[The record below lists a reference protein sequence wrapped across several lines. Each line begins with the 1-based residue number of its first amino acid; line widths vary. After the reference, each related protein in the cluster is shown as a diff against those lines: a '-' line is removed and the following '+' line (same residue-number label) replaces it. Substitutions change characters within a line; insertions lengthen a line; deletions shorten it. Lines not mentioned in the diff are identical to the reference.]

1 MRLLGKTDRRFY
13 RFLGSE
19 IESARQQI
27 ACAALDRLAEFRLE
41 FSDGQLEFGRDGG
54 EPDVTIEAGEKT
66 AAAGAGL
73 DDVGNCGQIVTHG
86 TLNDL
91 IARRGPRCASQW
103 RQGE

>member
-27 ACAALDRLAEFRLE
+27 ARAALDGLAEFRLE
-41 FSDGQLEFGRDGG
+41 FSDGQLEFGRDRG

-73 DDVGNCGQIVTHG
+73 DGGQIVTHG
-86 TLNDL
+86 TLNDVF
-91 IARRGPRCASQW
+91 ARRRFARRADGDKLKEMR
-103 RQGE
+103 